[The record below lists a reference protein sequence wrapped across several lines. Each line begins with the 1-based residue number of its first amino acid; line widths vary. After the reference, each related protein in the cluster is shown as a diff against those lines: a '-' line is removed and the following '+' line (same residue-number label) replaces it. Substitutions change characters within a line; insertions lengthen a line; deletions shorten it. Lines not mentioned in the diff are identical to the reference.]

1 MARVPGWSMAEFRL
15 EPRCVCSKPELCP
28 RPHVMKV
35 SLLMKGSWTQ
45 VVRKGTLGHRRVS
58 ASEGK
63 KSHLH
68 RAIHISSAHSS
79 KNVETVQRKV
89 QQRGLAEQR
98 RVPGHQTC
106 AWVTKP
112 LGWGHKP
119 GPRFGVSTSQQ
130 GLCNGGNGPR
140 GAATSLALISNEH
153 LLECLRTDW
162 RGCPVRLQWEGD
174 AGSGHSPG
182 P

>member
-1 MARVPGWSMAEFRL
+1 
-15 EPRCVCSKPELCP
+15 
-28 RPHVMKV
+28 MKV
-35 SLLMKGSWTQ
+35 SLLMKDSWTQ
-45 VVRKGTLGHRRVS
+45 VVRKGTLGHRRAS

-63 KSHLH
+63 KRVICTEPSTSAVLIVAKTW
-68 RAIHISSAHSS
+68 RQSKERSNNGGWPSRGGSS
-79 KNVETVQRKV
+79 
-89 QQRGLAEQR
+89 
-98 RVPGHQTC
+98 GHQTH
-106 AWVTKP
+106 AWVMKP

-130 GLCNGGNGPR
+130 GLCSRGNGPG

-182 P
+182 SRAC